1 MCTVWAVVHTH
12 SRTRI
17 HVRNPDRVL
26 APLSCVCC
34 LAGPWTA
41 SVCLSSNE
49 PGVRA
54 SEPEVVFIT
63 STPVLFFF
71 QALHAKGG
79 STWVTG
85 TIY

>member
-49 PGVRA
+49 PGVREHLM
-54 SEPEVVFIT
+54 SLRWCLLHLRL
-63 STPVLFFF
+63 SFFF
-71 QALHAKGG
+71 FKLCMQKEDRRG
-79 STWVTG
+79 
-85 TIY
+85 